1 MAVSGGPDSLA
12 LLLLAHSA
20 LPGRIAVA
28 CVDHGL
34 RPEAAAECAFVAKI
48 CARLDIPCTTLSIEL
63 GEGNTLDQARKA
75 RYAALRDWALE
86 RDIGAVATGHQLDD
100 QVETFFMRLARG
112 SGLHGLA
119 GIRASSFLA
128 GPDIRYLRP
137 LLGFRRAELEQVV
150 AEAGIDP
157 VRDPSNEN
165 EAFDRIRLRKRLAEF
180 DLVSHEAIAATV
192 ANLGDA
198 EDAIAWA
205 CRKDQEENLSG
216 DREEVRYRFGSPR
229 LIAGLAVMRAVSQ
242 VGRTTMLGPAMDMT
256 DSLMQ
261 GEQVNLAGVL
271 ATIEGEEWVFRS
283 EPPRRTG

>member
-34 RPEAAAECAFVAKI
+34 RPEAAQECAFVANI
-48 CARLDIPCTTLSIEL
+48 CAGLDIPCTTLSIEL

-119 GIRASSFLA
+119 GIRASSFFA
-128 GPDIRYLRP
+128 GPEIRILRP

-216 DREEVRYRFGSPR
+216 DHAEMRYRFGSPR
-229 LIAGLAVMRAVSQ
+229 LIAALAVMRAVSQ
-242 VGRTTMLGPAMDMT
+242 VGRATMLGPALDMT

-261 GEQVNLAGVL
+261 GERVNLAGVL